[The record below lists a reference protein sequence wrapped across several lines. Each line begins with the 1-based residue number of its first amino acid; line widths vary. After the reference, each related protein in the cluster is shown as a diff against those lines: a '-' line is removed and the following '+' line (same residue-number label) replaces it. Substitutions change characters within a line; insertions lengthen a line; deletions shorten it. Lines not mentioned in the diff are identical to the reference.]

1 MKVAAVL
8 RDGRGS
14 QQRGG
19 RRFKEGV
26 GGWRPSS
33 VTAEDRNVSSFLD
46 RCRRGEAAAVLR
58 DGRGSQQVV
67 RVDAAE
73 MPGEWR
79 PSSVTAEDRNRS
91 SAWTLR
97 KCLASGGRPP

>member
-33 VTAEDRNVSSFLD
+33 VTAEDRNRIF
-46 RCRRGEAAAVLR
+46 AY
-58 DGRGSQQVV
+58 DG
-67 RVDAAE
+67 DLAL
-73 MPGEWR
+73 MWR
-79 PSSVTAEDRNRS
+79 PSSVTAEDRNS
-91 SAWTLR
+91 GGTAYSAPWG
-97 KCLASGGRPP
+97 AGGGRPP